1 MEEAFIMPKKYLT
14 FDCYG
19 TLLNENNTY
28 DEIEKLARQ
37 IGVDPKRARQRFQTY
52 QDDRNNMHPYLDYDL
67 LTRNNLIHLDYQF
80 GLEHQFE
87 KYFVDVLIA
96 HQNLKPF
103 PEVIETLRTLSDRD
117 YQLII
122 MSNSSWDVIDKN
134 VQSLKVPFDVWTAE
148 DVHTYKPDL
157 HFFKT
162 VEKEYGFTPEN
173 HWHIAEGYDSD
184 IISADKMNWPSIWVN
199 RPQIEASTSI
209 QPTHMV
215 TDLAEALKFLK

>member
-1 MEEAFIMPKKYLT
+1 MKEALIMPKKYLT

-37 IGVDPKRARQRFQTY
+37 IGVDPKLAHQRFQTY

-87 KYFVDVLIA
+87 KHFVDVLIA

-103 PEVIETLRTLSDRD
+103 PEVIETLQTLSDRD

-122 MSNSSWDVIDKN
+122 MSNSSWDIIDKN
-134 VQSLKVPFDVWTAE
+134 VQNLKVPFDIWTAE

-157 HFFKT
+157 HFFKA
-162 VEKEYGFTPEN
+162 VEKEYSFTPEN

-184 IISADKMNWPSIWVN
+184 IIPADKMNWPSIWVN
-199 RPQIEASTSI
+199 RPQIKASTSI
-209 QPTHMV
+209 QPTHTV
-215 TDLAEALKFLK
+215 TDLAATLKFLK

>member
-1 MEEAFIMPKKYLT
+1 MSKKYLT

-28 DEIEKLARQ
+28 DEIEKLARK
-37 IGVDPKRARQRFQTY
+37 IGVDSTLARQRFQNY
-52 QDDRNNMHPYLDYDL
+52 QDDCNNMHPYLDYDL

-103 PEVIETLRTLSDRD
+103 PEVINTLQTLIDRN
-117 YQLII
+117 YQLIL
-122 MSNSSWDVIDKN
+122 MSNSSWDIIDKN

-148 DVHTYKPDL
+148 DVHAYKPDL
-157 HFFKT
+157 RFFKT
-162 VEKEYGFTPEN
+162 VEKEYGFTAQN

-184 IISADKMNWPSIWVN
+184 IISADKMNWPSIWIN
-199 RPQIEASTSI
+199 RPQIETPSPI
-209 QPTHMV
+209 LPTHMV
-215 TDLAEALKFLK
+215 SDLTATLNFLK